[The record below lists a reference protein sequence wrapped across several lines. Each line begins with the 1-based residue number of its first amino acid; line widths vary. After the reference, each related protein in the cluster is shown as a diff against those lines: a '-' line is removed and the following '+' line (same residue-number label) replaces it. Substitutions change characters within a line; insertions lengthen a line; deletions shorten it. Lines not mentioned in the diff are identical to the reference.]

1 MGLHRSPKP
10 ELLRLLL
17 DHLPSVAR
25 NGTTQHHDSS
35 NRMRKAGGL
44 ANGSAGAEA
53 QSRQVLAASAV
64 FYVICYSVTKV
75 RHNLSFQHAQAPPDL
90 AKLDNGGLSA
100 YLEPRHVLDI
110 VNDFAGSRPPLE
122 KVCPSCM
129 ACVPRCVHRREFLPR
144 PAAAGSADTLA
155 QHSKQSPGLQ
165 MLAVLRPL
173 QPRLYSI
180 STSQLEAATRVG
192 VTVAVVRYESL
203 GRPRI
208 GVTSTY
214 TAERMQV
221 CNCV

>member
-1 MGLHRSPKP
+1 
-10 ELLRLLL
+10 
-17 DHLPSVAR
+17 
-25 NGTTQHHDSS
+25 
-35 NRMRKAGGL
+35 MRKAGGL

-64 FYVICYSVTKV
+64 FYVICCSVTKQ
-75 RHNLSFQHAQAPPDL
+75 RQNLSFQHAQAPPDL

-100 YLEPRHVLDI
+100 YLGPRHVLDI
-110 VNDFAGSRPPLE
+110 VNDFAGSRLPPE
-122 KVCPSCM
+122 KVCPSCT
-129 ACVPRCVHRREFLPR
+129 ACVPRCVLRRAFAPR
-144 PAAAGSADTLA
+144 PADAGHVAGSAATLA
-155 QHSKQSPGLQ
+155 QHSKQPPGLQ

-221 CNCV
+221 CSYL